1 MSDHAHPISDERLTA
16 YLDNALGAEARADV
30 EAALAADPALAERLY
45 ELTVPLDGLRAIMA
59 PDVLRAPQM
68 PEDLVAQLAPI
79 APQAPLQYPSA
90 PSTSRS
96 RLWVPSLLAASFAAG
111 VVATYVLT
119 PAAPAPSAPK
129 WVEAV
134 ASYQALYVTETLAAS
149 QQDPAKTADV
159 LAKAADD
166 FGVSLGPAL
175 VLEGLEFKRAQ
186 MLGWNG
192 KPLLQ
197 MAYLAADGTPM
208 ALCLTRVGAEDRG
221 PKTSI
226 SHNLAGV
233 SWVQDGVGYY
243 LIGGSDADQVEAL
256 SEQVIARL

>member
-1 MSDHAHPISDERLTA
+1 MSDRAHPISDERLTA
-16 YLDNALGAEARADV
+16 YLDDALGAEARANV
-30 EAALAADPALAERLY
+30 EAALAADHALAERL
-45 ELTVPLDGLRAIMA
+45 EALIVPLDGMRAIMA
-59 PDVLRAPQM
+59 PEVLRAPRM
-68 PEDLVAQLAPI
+68 PEDLVTELAPL
-79 APQAPLQYPSA
+79 PLQAPGA
-90 PSTSRS
+90 PPARHS
-96 RLWVPSLLAASFAAG
+96 RLWVPTLLAASFAAG

-149 QQDPAKTADV
+149 QQDPAKTAAV

-166 FGVSLGPAL
+166 FGVSLAPAL

-221 PKTSI
+221 PKTTV
-226 SHNLAGV
+226 SHDLAGV

-243 LIGGSDADQVEAL
+243 LIGGSDAAQVEAL
-256 SEQVIARL
+256 SKQVIARL

>member
-1 MSDHAHPISDERLTA
+1 MSDQAHPISDERLTA
-16 YLDNALGAEARADV
+16 YLDDALGAEARADV

-45 ELTVPLDGLRAIMA
+45 ALDVPLDGLRAIMS
-59 PDVLRAPQM
+59 PDVLRAPEM
-68 PEDLVAQLAPI
+68 PPDLLAGFTPEATPI
-79 APQAPLQYPSA
+79 PLKQPDA
-90 PSTSRS
+90 PSPRP
-96 RLWVPSLLAASFAAG
+96 RRMWVPTLLAASFAAG
-111 VVATYVLT
+111 AVATYVLT
-119 PAAPAPSAPK
+119 PGPSAPSAPK
-129 WVEAV
+129 WVDAV

-149 QQDPAKTADV
+149 QQDPAQTADV
-159 LAKAADD
+159 LSDAAASFD
-166 FGVSLGPAL
+166 VALGPAL

-197 MAYLAADGTPM
+197 MAYLAEDGTPM

-221 PKTSI
+221 PKTSV

-243 LIGGSDADQVEAL
+243 LVGGSDTEQVEAL
-256 SEQVIARL
+256 SAQVIARL